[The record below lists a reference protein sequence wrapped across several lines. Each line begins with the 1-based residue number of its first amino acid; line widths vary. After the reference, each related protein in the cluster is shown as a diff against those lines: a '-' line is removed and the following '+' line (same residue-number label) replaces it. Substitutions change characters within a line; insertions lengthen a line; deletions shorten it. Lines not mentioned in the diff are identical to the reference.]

1 MFKTLLLPVDLS
13 AEASWKHALPA
24 ALKLCNPDSVLHVVT
39 VVPDFGLSVVGSYF
53 EQGFE
58 ERALKEVGR
67 KLTDWVAAHIP
78 DWVDVHPHVLHGR
91 VYDARAEP
99 IFCWGRMRRAWS
111 ATRKLFGAGGA
122 RGRRLTDFAATRAA
136 FDLPEGV
143 VYLDGNSLGPLPQ
156 RRGRTGRDGN
166 PRRMGPH
173 ADHRLEP
180 GRLDGRARARRR
192 PHRPAD
198 RGGAG
203 SRHHGRHAVG
213 EDLTRRSPP
222 RWRCART
229 AAWCCR
235 TAATSRPIST
245 WRRG

>member
-91 VYDARAEP
+91 VYDRLLEAAGRLGVDTIVMASHTPALADYLLGPNAARVVRHAS
-99 IFCWGRMRRAWS
+99 CSVLVVR
-111 ATRKLFGAGGA
+111 AGGA
-122 RGRRLTDFAATRAA
+122 
-136 FDLPEGV
+136 
-143 VYLDGNSLGPLPQ
+143 
-156 RRGRTGRDGN
+156 
-166 PRRMGPH
+166 
-173 ADHRLEP
+173 
-180 GRLDGRARARRR
+180 
-192 PHRPAD
+192 
-198 RGGAG
+198 
-203 SRHHGRHAVG
+203 
-213 EDLTRRSPP
+213 
-222 RWRCART
+222 
-229 AAWCCR
+229 
-235 TAATSRPIST
+235 
-245 WRRG
+245 